1 MFFLSG
7 IASTLDGGKGRI
19 KEAVEASRDGGSRAL
34 QAAASHGRMPV
45 CVYLVEKLRVNVN
58 VGDNKGALFGL
69 LLWFRKLQNTS
80 VPTN

>member
-1 MFFLSG
+1 
-7 IASTLDGGKGRI
+7 
-19 KEAVEASRDGGSRAL
+19 VEAARDGGPGAPH
-34 QAAASHGRMPV
+34 AAAGHGRMPV

-58 VGDNKGALFGL
+58 AGDNKGALFGL

>member
-1 MFFLSG
+1 
-7 IASTLDGGKGRI
+7 
-19 KEAVEASRDGGSRAL
+19 
-34 QAAASHGRMPV
+34 MPV

-69 LLWFRKLQNTS
+69 LLWFHKLQNTS